1 VSRRRPSRRIRQSH
15 IPTLRSGRHARPP
28 ELAERE
34 RLTGLAEKITAVDEL
49 VALIDADRIGK
60 PVAMNNTNSVRVALV
75 SIVTAW
81 NPGWRPL
88 PRVPARG
95 SKVTAP

>member
-1 VSRRRPSRRIRQSH
+1 
-15 IPTLRSGRHARPP
+15 
-28 ELAERE
+28 
-34 RLTGLAEKITAVDEL
+34 LAEKITAVDEL

-88 PRVPARG
+88 PPGCRPRAVCRAHRPRF
-95 SKVTAP
+95 

>member
-1 VSRRRPSRRIRQSH
+1 M
-15 IPTLRSGRHARPP
+15 
-28 ELAERE
+28 AEN
-34 RLTGLAEKITAVDEL
+34 ITAVDEL

-88 PRVPARG
+88 SPWGAGRG
-95 SKVTAP
+95 RCAGHAPGSQVTAP